1 MPSVRDPIRPPSLTP
16 AEARELHYEAL
27 VIDAQQPPATS
38 GFLFNDNMRAALAE
52 MHERGVDRGIAGN
65 RLARMAAREV
75 QTNPE
80 AVKDYVGLW
89 KTSGVT
95 IGAGTYIAGNRIEV
109 AFEAAVKRIAEARSM
124 IDVLGGEVAL
134 ILTADD
140 IERVYREGKHG
151 VIIDFQDTI
160 PFGTDIDRI
169 DLFYN
174 LGLRQVQLTYNLRN
188 LVGDGCTEHNRQ
200 RRHLLRSNR
209 RRAPQRAQHDRRREP
224 LQRGRRMG
232 RHRPVH
238 LAPVIVSH
246 SNAKAVTY
254 HDRAKSDELAKAIA
268 DQEGF
273 FGVTIVP
280 GFVQDESTAATL
292 DHFVDHVVHLVNVMG
307 LDHVGIGNDKC
318 GPGGQTGSLVEYP
331 DDMPDLPHG
340 AFDWS
345 GFRREHR
352 VHDEY
357 HNVDYQTFA
366 DWPLL
371 TMALAKRGFNE
382 DELRKLLG
390 LNYLRVFRQIVG

>member
-89 KTSGVT
+89 ETSGVT

-109 AFEAAVKRIAEARSM
+109 AFESAVKRIAEARSM

-134 ILTADD
+134 ILNADD

-151 VIIDFQDTI
+151 VIIDFQDTV

-174 LGLRQVQLTYNLRN
+174 LGPPPSPAHLQPPQPCRGRLHGAQS
-188 LVGDGCTEHNRQ
+188 Q
-200 RRHLLRSNR
+200 RHHLFRSHR
-209 RRAPQRAQHDRRREP
+209 RRAAQRVKYDRRRQP

-232 RHRPVH
+232 RH
-238 LAPVIVSH
+238 
-246 SNAKAVTY
+246 
-254 HDRAKSDELAKAIA
+254 
-268 DQEGF
+268 
-273 FGVTIVP
+273 
-280 GFVQDESTAATL
+280 
-292 DHFVDHVVHLVNVMG
+292 
-307 LDHVGIGNDKC
+307 
-318 GPGGQTGSLVEYP
+318 
-331 DDMPDLPHG
+331 
-340 AFDWS
+340 
-345 GFRREHR
+345 
-352 VHDEY
+352 
-357 HNVDYQTFA
+357 
-366 DWPLL
+366 
-371 TMALAKRGFNE
+371 
-382 DELRKLLG
+382 
-390 LNYLRVFRQIVG
+390 

>member
-1 MPSVRDPIRPPSLTP
+1 MPSVRDHIRPPSLTP

-52 MHERGVDRGIAGN
+52 LHERGVDRGIAGN
-65 RLARMAAREV
+65 LMARMAAREV
-75 QTNPE
+75 QINPE

-89 KTSGVT
+89 NTSGVT

-160 PFGTDIDRI
+160 PFGTDIERI

-188 LVGDGCTEHNRQ
+188 LVGDGCTEHNA
-200 RRHLLRSNR
+200 SGITYF
-209 RRAPQRAQHDRRREP
+209 
-224 LQRGRRMG
+224 GRTVVERLNELNMIVDVSHCSEAVG
-232 RHRPVH
+232 WDAIE
-238 LAPVIVSH
+238 LSTSPVIVSH

-254 HDRAKSDELAKAIA
+254 HDRAKSDDLARAIA
-268 DQEGF
+268 DQDGF

-307 LDHVGIGNDKC
+307 IDHVGIGNDKC

-331 DDMPDLPHG
+331 DDMPDRPHG

-352 VHDEY
+352 VHDDY

-371 TMALAKRGFNE
+371 TMSLAMRGFNE